1 MLRLEASR
9 YKLEMQRIRMQ
20 GYLHHHRQSIQS
32 EHSEA
37 LEPMTSI
44 APTELQIPEES
55 PEPAANSE
63 GSDSKPLFLNW

>member
-37 LEPMTSI
+37 PEPLTSV
-44 APTELQIPEES
+44 APTELQIRES
-55 PEPAANSE
+55 AANTE
-63 GSDSKPLFLNW
+63 GSDSKPLFLNR

>member
-37 LEPMTSI
+37 PEPLTSI
-44 APTELQIPEES
+44 SPTELQIPEES
-55 PEPAANSE
+55 PEPAANTE
-63 GSDSKPLFLNW
+63 GSDSKPLFLNR